1 MMSVSSIG
9 LERVVRTIWAT
20 QLELVLDEAELQ
32 QVESL
37 LAERDEVAVT
47 VQLSGGFTGVL
58 VQRCSRSVSLLAATA
73 AFAAA
78 NNDLEANDL
87 RDALSELAHMTAGNL
102 KALLPEQCKV
112 SLPTTID
119 HDQRAGE
126 IVASAGFTLGGEP
139 LLVTLERS

>member
-37 LAERDEVAVT
+37 LAERDEVAIT

-102 KALLPEQCKV
+102 KALLPEQCEV